1 MQVLEKPLNLAAP
14 NELLTSA
21 YARQDMTEPCLLG
34 CRSRHSVQTEPGDGE
49 RNGCEQLA
57 YPRRSMWILQAPKCV
72 PAAAAVGAHARSLY
86 HYRRVRV
93 FFILGLLRMF
103 AGFQQQ
109 ERPAQR
115 PPRVTRC
122 RAEGGGRLCDSVH
135 CIIVADIE
143 ALQLCLRSHKQE
155 VL

>member
-57 YPRRSMWILQAPKCV
+57 YPRRSASILQAPKSV
-72 PAAAAVGAHARSLY
+72 PAAAAAGALARALS
-86 HYRRVRV
+86 HSRRVRV
-93 FFILGLLRMF
+93 FFILGLPRIF
-103 AGFQQQ
+103 ADFQQQ

-115 PPRVTRC
+115 PPRVSRC
-122 RAEGGGRLCDSVH
+122 RAEGGGRLCDSVL
-135 CIIVADIE
+135 CIVVADVK
-143 ALQLCLRSHKQE
+143 ALQLCLRSHTQQ